1 MLKTYSVE
9 QFIMLHYI
17 QRHVVLLSTT
27 IKVNDRMNAQYMCFI
42 KLTMAQERLR
52 DIES

>member
-1 MLKTYSVE
+1 MS
-9 QFIMLHYI
+9 
-17 QRHVVLLSTT
+17 T